1 MKDIDAQSTAYQLA
15 SIALC
20 TVVPRIKAYYPSFGW
35 RENEFMV
42 RDTKWV
48 DLMRHPSTQPYFY
61 GDCLNASNRKN
72 SKAMVFK
79 TKQFGLFVIVPEAQ
93 WEQFEAFRDKL
104 EAPSPEPTPSRR
116 VSQQPLHPAT
126 PPLSQTR
133 TFSQPDIVPT
143 VLTPSVVSQSTSSSE
158 PPMPLFL
165 SSGWAASTASSSV
178 FERPIS
184 EDIIGNKVVY
194 HGLYFSSLTN
204 MKLT

>member
-1 MKDIDAQSTAYQLA
+1 
-15 SIALC
+15 
-20 TVVPRIKAYYPSFGW
+20 
-35 RENEFMV
+35 
-42 RDTKWV
+42 
-48 DLMRHPSTQPYFY
+48 MRHSSAQPYFY

-72 SKAMVFK
+72 SKAVVFK
-79 TKQFGLFVIVPEAQ
+79 TKQFSLFVIVPEAQ

-104 EAPSPEPTPSRR
+104 EPPSPEPTRSRR
-116 VSQQPLHPAT
+116 VSWQPLHPTTA
-126 PPLSQTR
+126 PLSPAR
-133 TFSQPDIVPT
+133 TFSQSDTVPM

-165 SSGWAASTASSSV
+165 SNGRAASTASSSV

-184 EDIIGNKVVY
+184 EDIIGNNVVY